1 MEAQMMVPNGSVQIP
16 PPPRDRH
23 LWQLQPVRDLL
34 WVLLAAAL
42 LALAYQLR
50 GILLPIF
57 TALVIAYLLD
67 PLISRAER
75 LGMPRLWSVTLVSLF
90 LLGLTIAAVLWM
102 VPLLQEQISALL
114 QQFPDYMQAIAERYN
129 LQLGDLSGQLAT
141 LLESL
146 QQDPASAFRLLGSIL
161 GTTTQVVLWL
171 MLVPFF
177 FFYFTWRYPRLTET
191 VKYWL
196 PPNHR
201 ERTLQVLGRMD
212 QEVGGFFRGRLLTA
226 VLCGFLFA
234 FGWYLAQVPYWFLL
248 GMVTGLISFVP
259 YISAVGWL
267 AAMMIKYLEMG
278 LGGAGFDW
286 MAVILWPSI
295 AYTVVNIIEEGV
307 FTPLIQ
313 SRTTALKPV
322 TVLVVALVGGKLAGF
337 FGLIL
342 AIPVAVCLKVL
353 FDEIMLHRLR
363 HWLSSV

>member
-1 MEAQMMVPNGSVQIP
+1 MTAPSGLIPP

-34 WVLLAAAL
+34 WVLLAGAL

-57 TALVIAYLLD
+57 TALIIAYLLD
-67 PLISRAER
+67 PLMSSAERR
-75 LGMPRLWSVTLVSLF
+75 LGMPRFWSVTLVSF
-90 LLGLTIAAVLWM
+90 LLLAMMIAAVLWM
-102 VPLLQEQISALL
+102 LPLLQEQIAGLL
-114 QQFPDYMQAIAERYN
+114 RHAPDYLQAISARYN
-129 LQLGDLSGQLAT
+129 MRLGDFTGQFAS

-146 QQDPASAFRLLGSIL
+146 QEDPTSIIRVLGGIL
-161 GTTTQVVLWL
+161 GTTTQLVLWL

-177 FFYFTWRYPRLTET
+177 FFFFTWRYPRLVEQ
-191 VKYWL
+191 VKDWL

-201 ERTLQVLGRMD
+201 QRTLQVLNRMD

-234 FGWYLAQVPYWFLL
+234 FGWFLAQVPYWFLL
-248 GMVTGLISFVP
+248 GMITGLISFVP
-259 YISAVGWL
+259 YLSVVGWL
-267 AAMMIKYLEMG
+267 AAMLVKYLEMG
-278 LGGAGFDW
+278 LGGTGFDW
-286 MAVILWPSI
+286 MAVILWPSLV
-295 AYTVVNIIEEGV
+295 YTIVNFVEEGV

-322 TVLVVALVGGKLAGF
+322 TVLVVALIGGKLGGI

-353 FDEIMLHRLR
+353 YDEIMLHRLR
-363 HWLSSV
+363 SWLSSV

>member
-1 MEAQMMVPNGSVQIP
+1 MTVPSGSVQLP

-42 LALAYQLR
+42 LALVYQLR

-57 TALVIAYLLD
+57 TALIIAYLLD

-75 LGMPRLWSVTLVSLF
+75 IGMPRFWSVTLVSL
-90 LLGLTIAAVLWM
+90 LLLALIVATILWM
-102 VPLLQEQISALL
+102 VPLLQEQVSALL
-114 QQFPDYMQAIAERYN
+114 LHVPEYLRTISARYN
-129 LQLGDLSGQLAT
+129 LQLEDLTGQLAT
-141 LLESL
+141 LFESV
-146 QQDPASAFRLLGSIL
+146 QQDPTTAFRLLGGIL

-177 FFYFTWRYPRLTET
+177 FFYFTWRYPRL
-191 VKYWL
+191 VDKVQAWL
-196 PPNHR
+196 PARHR
-201 ERTLQVLGRMD
+201 PRTLQVLGRMD

-234 FGWYLAQVPYWFLL
+234 LGWWLAQVPYWFLL

-259 YISAVGWL
+259 YISAIGWL
-267 AAMMIKYLEMG
+267 AAMLVKYLEMG

-286 MAVILWPSI
+286 MAVILWPSL

-322 TVLVVALVGGKLAGF
+322 TVLVVALIGGKLAGF
-337 FGLIL
+337 FGLLL

-363 HWLSSV
+363 FWLSSV

>member
-1 MEAQMMVPNGSVQIP
+1 VPTGPVQLP

-34 WVLLAAAL
+34 WVLLVAAL

-57 TALVIAYLLD
+57 TALIIAYLLD
-67 PLISRAER
+67 PLISRAE
-75 LGMPRLWSVTLVSLF
+75 GIGIPRFWSVTMVSI
-90 LLGLTIAAVLWM
+90 LLLAMIVVSGLWM
-102 VPLLQEQISALL
+102 VPLLQEQIATLL
-114 QQFPDYMQAIAERYN
+114 QQFPGYLQTISQRYN
-129 LQLGDLSGQLAT
+129 LQTGDISGQLT
-141 LLESL
+141 SLFESL
-146 QQDPASAFRLLGSIL
+146 QQDPASVFRVLGGIL
-161 GTTTQVVLWL
+161 GTTTQIVLWL
-171 MLVPFF
+171 LLVPFF
-177 FFYFTWRYPRLTET
+177 FFYFTWRYPVLVAKVRD
-191 VKYWL
+191 WL

-234 FGWYLAQVPYWFLL
+234 FGWFLAQVPYWFLL

-267 AAMMIKYLEMG
+267 AAMLVKYLEMG

-286 MAVILWPSI
+286 MAVILWPSL

-322 TVLVVALVGGKLAGF
+322 TILVVALIGGKLAGF

-342 AIPVAVCLKVL
+342 AIPVAVCLNVL

-363 HWLSSV
+363 SWLSSL

>member
-1 MEAQMMVPNGSVQIP
+1 MPNESVHIP

-34 WVLLAAAL
+34 WVLLAAA
-42 LALAYQLR
+42 AAVLAYELR

-57 TALVIAYLLD
+57 TALIIAYLLD

-75 LGMPRLWSVTLVSLF
+75 IGMPRFGSVTLVSLF
-90 LLGLTIAAVLWM
+90 LLALITAAMLWM
-102 VPLLQEQISALL
+102 MPLLQEQVSTLL
-114 QQFPDYMQAIAERYN
+114 RQVPDYLQTISQRYG
-129 LQLGDLSGQLAT
+129 LQTGDLSAQLVA

-146 QQDPASAFRLLGSIL
+146 QDDPASAFRLLGSIL
-161 GTTTQVVLWL
+161 GTTTQMALWL

-177 FFYFTWRYPRLTET
+177 FFYFTWRYPRLTEK
-191 VKYWL
+191 VKAWL

-201 ERTLQVLGRMD
+201 QRTLQVLGRMD

-226 VLCGFLFA
+226 LLCGFLFA
-234 FGWYLAQVPYWFLL
+234 FGWFLAQVPYWFLL
-248 GMVTGLISFVP
+248 GMLTGLISFVP
-259 YISAVGWL
+259 YVSIVGWL
-267 AAMMIKYLEMG
+267 AAMLIKYLEMG

-295 AYTVVNIIEEGV
+295 AYAVVNTIEEGV

-322 TVLVVALVGGKLAGF
+322 TVLVVALIGGKLAGF
-337 FGLIL
+337 FGLML

-353 FDEIMLHRLR
+353 FDETMLHPLR
-363 HWLSSV
+363 HWLSRI